1 MGKIIREI
9 IEIITVS
16 ITIYILFIV
25 GISVIK
31 TILYIHRHKVEWKD
45 KFRELFLDFFYEI
58 LNPINWFL

>member
-1 MGKIIREI
+1 MGKIIGEI

-16 ITIYILFIV
+16 ITSYILFIV

>member
-31 TILYIHRHKVEWKD
+31 TFLYIHRYKVEWKD

>member
-1 MGKIIREI
+1 MGKIIGEI

-25 GISVIK
+25 SISVIK